1 MEINKFSNEVGGKPL
16 VVESGKLAGLASGSV
31 TVQYGDTVILATA
44 VMSKTMREGID
55 FFPLMVDYEE
65 KLYAAGKIKGSRF
78 IKRETRPSDEAILS
92 GRLIDR
98 TIRPLFPEGM
108 RNDVQV
114 VITVLSV
121 DGENDPD
128 IPSIIGA
135 SLALGISDIPWAG
148 PVSAVRIGKKD
159 GKLIVNPNYDE
170 REKGQID
177 LVVSGTGDK
186 INMVEARA
194 FEVKEEEIF
203 EAELLAEK
211 EIDKLVKF
219 QEDIIKKIGKPKT
232 EVELI
237 KPSAE
242 LKSAV
247 EKFLEGKIEKRIYNK
262 DKEAR
267 VKEKISLEQQLE
279 NFVKEEFGEEKTEEA
294 KAVMEEMINSI
305 VHKNIIELGKRPD
318 GRALGEVRDLTVE
331 AGVLPRTHGS
341 AIFQRGTTQA
351 LSVVTLGAP
360 GDEQTI
366 EGIEIDGT
374 KRFMHHYSFP
384 PYSVGEV
391 KPMRGPGRR
400 EIGHGAL
407 AEKAL
412 EVLIPAKETFPYTIR
427 VVSEILSSN
436 GSSSMASVCGG
447 SLALMDA
454 GVPIK
459 TQAAGIAMGLMSDK
473 EGNYKILTDIQG
485 PEDHFGDMDLKV
497 AGTQNGVTALQMD
510 VKIEGITSKIFQETI
525 LQAKEARLHIL
536 GEMNKILSS
545 TRPEMSKYAPRI
557 TSFNINPDKI
567 RDVIGPGGKVIN
579 EIIEATSVT
588 IDIDDSGLVMIT
600 SKDAEAAKKATK
612 WIMDLVREAKPGEIY
627 EGKVTRI
634 IDFGAFVE
642 IFPGTEGLLHISEIA
657 PYRVN
662 SVSDVLK
669 VGDTVKVRVKAIDH
683 LGRVNLT
690 GKEFRR
696 K

>member
-1 MEINKFSNEVGGKPL
+1 MEVKKFSIEIGGKTL
-16 VVESGKLAGLASGSV
+16 AVERGRMANLADGSV
-31 TVQYGDTVILATA
+31 AVQYGDTVVLATA
-44 VMSKTMREGID
+44 VMSKNMREGID

-114 VITVLSV
+114 IITVLSV

-135 SLALGISDIPWAG
+135 SLAVGISSIPWSG
-148 PVSAVRIGKKD
+148 PVAAVRMGKKD
-159 GKLIVNPNYDE
+159 GKYAVNPSYEE
-170 REKGQID
+170 RDKSSID
-177 LVVSGTGDK
+177 LVVSGTADK
-186 INMVEARA
+186 INMVEAKA
-194 FEVKEEEIF
+194 SEVGEEEIF

-211 EIDKLVKF
+211 EIVKLIKF
-219 QEDIIKKIGKPKT
+219 QEDIIKKIGKAKAEVKLVKAPLDMKEAVSGFLAGKIEEAVYEKNKEMYVKKMADIT
-232 EVELI
+232 E
-237 KPSAE
+237 K
-242 LKSAV
+242 LKEFVV
-247 EKFLEGKIEKRIYNK
+247 EKFGE
-262 DKEAR
+262 DKWEEAR
-267 VKEKISLEQQLE
+267 ALLEEVINDVVHE
-279 NFVKEEFGEEKTEEA
+279 NVIKK
-294 KAVMEEMINSI
+294 
-305 VHKNIIELGKRPD
+305 GKRPD
-318 GRALGEVRDLTVE
+318 GRGLKQVRDLFIE
-331 AGVLPRTHGS
+331 AAILPRTHGS

-366 EGIEIDGT
+366 EGIEVNGT

-391 KPMRGPGRR
+391 KPLRGPGRR

-412 EVLIPAKETFPYTIR
+412 EVLIPSKEAFPYTIR

-459 TQAAGIAMGLMSDK
+459 TQAAGIAMGLMSDAK
-473 EGNYKILTDIQG
+473 GNYKILTDIQG

-497 AGTQNGVTALQMD
+497 AGTKNGVSALQMD

-536 GEMNKILSS
+536 EEMNKILSAP
-545 TRPEMSKYAPRI
+545 RPEMSKYAPRI
-557 TSFNINPDKI
+557 TSFYINPEKI

-579 EIIEATSVT
+579 EIIKETQVT
-588 IDIDDSGLVMIT
+588 IDIDDSGLVMVT
-600 SKDAEAAKKATK
+600 SKDAVEAKRAID
-612 WIMDLVREAKPGEIY
+612 WINDLVREAKVGEIY
-627 EGKVTRI
+627 SGIVTRI

-657 PYRVN
+657 PYRVRA
-662 SVSDVLK
+662 VSDVLK
-669 VGDTVKVRVKAIDH
+669 VGDAVKVKVKEIDH

-690 GKEFRR
+690 AKNLE

>member
-1 MEINKFSNEVGGKPL
+1 MEIKKFSIEVGGKKL
-16 VVESGKLAGLASGSV
+16 EVEHGRMANLANGSV

-44 VMSKTMREGID
+44 VMSKKMREGID

-114 VITVLSV
+114 IITVLSV

-135 SLALGISDIPWAG
+135 SLAVGISPIPWGG
-148 PVSAVRIGKKD
+148 PVAAVRMGKKD
-159 GKLIVNPNYDE
+159 GKYVVNPSYDE
-170 REKGQID
+170 RDKSQID
-177 LVVSGTGDK
+177 LVVSGTLGK
-186 INMVEARA
+186 INMVEAKA
-194 FEVKEEEIF
+194 TEVAEAEIF

-211 EIDKLVKF
+211 EIAKLIKF
-219 QEDIIKKIGKPKT
+219 QEDIIKKIGKAKV
-232 EVELI
+232 EVKLV
-237 KPSAE
+237 KASPE
-242 LKSAV
+242 LKEAV
-247 EKFLEGKIEKRIYNK
+247 SGFLDGKIEEAVYEK
-262 DKEAR
+262 DKEIY
-267 VKEKISLEQQLE
+267 VKKMADMTEKLKA
-279 NFVKEEFGEEKTEEA
+279 FVMEKFGEEKWEEA
-294 KAVMEEMINSI
+294 YALLDEVINDV
-305 VHKNIIELGKRPD
+305 VHENIIKKDKRPD
-318 GRALGEVRDLTVE
+318 GRDLTQVRDLYIE
-331 AGVLPRTHGS
+331 AAILPRTHGS

-366 EGIEIDGT
+366 EGIEVNGT

-391 KPMRGPGRR
+391 KPLRGPGRR

-407 AEKAL
+407 AERAL
-412 EVLIPAKETFPYTIR
+412 EVLIPSKEAYPYTIR

-459 TQAAGIAMGLMSDK
+459 TQAAGIAMGLMSDAK
-473 EGNYKILTDIQG
+473 GNYKILTDIQG

-497 AGTQNGVTALQMD
+497 AGTKNGVSALQMD
-510 VKIEGITSKIFQETI
+510 VKIDGITSKIFQETI

-536 GEMNKILSS
+536 GEMNKILAAP
-545 TRPEMSKYAPRI
+545 RPEMSKYAPRI
-557 TSFNINPDKI
+557 TSFYINPDRI

-579 EIIEATSVT
+579 EIIKETQVT

-600 SKDAEAAKKATK
+600 SKDAVEAKRAID
-612 WIMDLVREAKPGEIY
+612 WINDLVREAKVGEIY
-627 EGKVTRI
+627 TGTVTRV

-657 PYRVN
+657 EYRVRA
-662 SVSDVLK
+662 VSDVLK
-669 VGDTVKVRVKAIDH
+669 VGDTVKVKVKEIDH

-690 GKEFRR
+690 AKNLE

>member
-1 MEINKFSNEVGGKPL
+1 
-16 VVESGKLAGLASGSV
+16 VV
-31 TVQYGDTVILATA
+31 LATA
-44 VMSKTMREGID
+44 VMSKNMREGID

-114 VITVLSV
+114 IITVLSV

-135 SLALGISDIPWAG
+135 SLAVGISSIPWSG
-148 PVSAVRIGKKD
+148 PVAAVRMGKKD
-159 GKLIVNPNYDE
+159 GKYAVNPSYEE
-170 REKGQID
+170 RDKSSID
-177 LVVSGTGDK
+177 LVVSGTADK
-186 INMVEARA
+186 INMVEAKA
-194 FEVKEEEIF
+194 SEVGEEEIF

-211 EIDKLVKF
+211 EIVKLIKF
-219 QEDIIKKIGKPKT
+219 QEDIIKKIGKAKAEVKLVKAPLDMKEAVSGFLAGKIEEAVYEKNKEMYVKKMADIT
-232 EVELI
+232 E
-237 KPSAE
+237 K
-242 LKSAV
+242 LKEFVV
-247 EKFLEGKIEKRIYNK
+247 EKFGE
-262 DKEAR
+262 DKWEEAR
-267 VKEKISLEQQLE
+267 ALLEEVINDVVHE
-279 NFVKEEFGEEKTEEA
+279 NVIKK
-294 KAVMEEMINSI
+294 
-305 VHKNIIELGKRPD
+305 GKRPD
-318 GRALGEVRDLTVE
+318 GRGLKQVRDLFIE
-331 AGVLPRTHGS
+331 AAILPRTHGS

-366 EGIEIDGT
+366 EGIEVNGT

-391 KPMRGPGRR
+391 KPLRGPGRR

-412 EVLIPAKETFPYTIR
+412 EVLIPSKEAFPYTIR

-459 TQAAGIAMGLMSDK
+459 TQAAGIAMGLMSDAK
-473 EGNYKILTDIQG
+473 GNYKILTDIQG

-497 AGTQNGVTALQMD
+497 AGTKNGVSALQMD

-536 GEMNKILSS
+536 EEMNKILSAP
-545 TRPEMSKYAPRI
+545 RPEMSKYAPRI
-557 TSFNINPDKI
+557 TSFYINPEKI

-579 EIIEATSVT
+579 EIIKETQVT
-588 IDIDDSGLVMIT
+588 IDIDDSGLVMVT
-600 SKDAEAAKKATK
+600 SKDAVEAKRAID
-612 WIMDLVREAKPGEIY
+612 WINDLVREAKVGEIY
-627 EGKVTRI
+627 SGIVTRI

-657 PYRVN
+657 PYRVRA
-662 SVSDVLK
+662 VSDVLK
-669 VGDTVKVRVKAIDH
+669 VGDAVKVKVKEIDH

-690 GKEFRR
+690 AKNLE

>member
-1 MEINKFSNEVGGKPL
+1 MEINKFSIEVGGRSL
-16 VVESGKLAGLASGSV
+16 IVESGKLAGLADGSV

-44 VMSKTMREGID
+44 VMSKNMREGID

-114 VITVLSV
+114 IITVLSV

-128 IPSIIGA
+128 ITAIIGA
-135 SLALGISDIPWAG
+135 SLALGISNIPWSG
-148 PVSAVRIGKKD
+148 PVAAVRMGKMD
-159 GKLIVNPNYDE
+159 GKYIVNPKYDE
-170 REKGQID
+170 REKGGID
-177 LVVSGTGDK
+177 LVVSGAGGK
-186 INMVEARA
+186 INMAEARA
-194 FEVKEEEIF
+194 FEAKEEEIF

-219 QEDIIKKIGKPKT
+219 QEDIIKKISKAKT
-232 EVELI
+232 EVVLI

-247 EKFLEGKIEKRIYNK
+247 EKFLEDKVEKRIYNK

-267 VKEKISLEQQLE
+267 TQERISLEQQLKD
-279 NFVKEEFGEEKTEEA
+279 FVIEKFGEEKMEEA
-294 KAVMEEMINSI
+294 NAVMEEMTNII
-305 VHKNIIELGKRPD
+305 VHKNIIKHGKRPD
-318 GRALGEVRDLTVE
+318 GRALNQVRELTVE
-331 AGVLPRTHGS
+331 AGILPRTHGS

-351 LSVVTLGAP
+351 LTVVTLGAP

-366 EGIEIDGT
+366 EGIEVDGT

-412 EVLIPAKETFPYTIR
+412 EVLVPPKETFPYTVR

-497 AGTQNGVTALQMD
+497 AGTKNGVTALQMD

-525 LQAKEARLHIL
+525 LQAKEARFFIL
-536 GEMNKILSS
+536 GEMNKVLSVP
-545 TRPEMSKYAPRI
+545 RPEMSKYAPRI

-612 WIMDLVREAKPGEIY
+612 WIMDLVREAKQGEVY

-669 VGDTVKVRVKAIDH
+669 VGDAVKVRVKAIDH

-690 GKEFRR
+690 AKEFRR

>member
-1 MEINKFSNEVGGKPL
+1 MSVKNFSIEVGGRSL
-16 VVESGKLAGLASGSV
+16 IVESGKLAGLADGAV

-44 VMSKTMREGID
+44 VMSKNMREGID

-114 VITVLSV
+114 IITVLSV

-128 IPSIIGA
+128 ITAIIGA
-135 SLALGISDIPWAG
+135 SLALGISNIPWSG
-148 PVSAVRIGKKD
+148 PVAAVRMGKMD
-159 GKLIVNPNYDE
+159 GKYIVNPKYDE
-170 REKGQID
+170 REKGGID
-177 LVVSGTGDK
+177 LVVSGAGGK
-186 INMVEARA
+186 INMAEARA
-194 FEVKEEEIF
+194 FEAKEEEIF

-219 QEDIIKKIGKPKT
+219 QEDIIKKISKAKT
-232 EVELI
+232 EVVLI

-247 EKFLEGKIEKRIYNK
+247 EKFLEDKVEKRIYNK

-267 VKEKISLEQQLE
+267 TQERISLEQQLKD
-279 NFVKEEFGEEKTEEA
+279 FVKEKFGEEKIEEA
-294 KAVMEEMINSI
+294 NAVMEEITNSI
-305 VHKNIIELGKRPD
+305 VHENIIKHGKRPD
-318 GRALGEVRDLTVE
+318 GRALNQVRELTVE
-331 AGVLPRTHGS
+331 AGILPRTHGS

-412 EVLIPAKETFPYTIR
+412 EVLVPPKETFPYTVR

-497 AGTQNGVTALQMD
+497 AGTKNGVSALQMD

-525 LQAKEARLHIL
+525 LQAKEARLFIL
-536 GEMNKILSS
+536 GEMNKVLSAP
-545 TRPEMSKYAPRI
+545 RPEMSKYAPRI

-612 WIMDLVREAKPGEIY
+612 WIMDLVREAKPGEVY

-669 VGDTVKVRVKAIDH
+669 VGDAVKVRVKAIDH

-690 GKEFRR
+690 AKEFRR

>member
-1 MEINKFSNEVGGKPL
+1 MEINKFSIEVGGRSL
-16 VVESGKLAGLASGSV
+16 IVESGKLAGLADGSV

-44 VMSKTMREGID
+44 VMSKNMREGID

-114 VITVLSV
+114 IITVLSV

-128 IPSIIGA
+128 ITAIIGA
-135 SLALGISDIPWAG
+135 SLALGISNIPWSG
-148 PVSAVRIGKKD
+148 PVAAVRMGKMD
-159 GKLIVNPNYDE
+159 GKYIVNPKYDE
-170 REKGQID
+170 REKGGID
-177 LVVSGTGDK
+177 LVVSGAGGK
-186 INMVEARA
+186 INMAEARA
-194 FEVKEEEIF
+194 FEAKEEEIF

-219 QEDIIKKIGKPKT
+219 QEDIIKKISKAKT
-232 EVELI
+232 EVVLI

-247 EKFLEGKIEKRIYNK
+247 EKFLEDKVEKRIYNK
-262 DKEAR
+262 DKEVR
-267 VKEKISLEQQLE
+267 TQERISLEQQLKD
-279 NFVKEEFGEEKTEEA
+279 FVIEKFGEEKMEEA
-294 KAVMEEMINSI
+294 NAVMEEMTNII
-305 VHKNIIELGKRPD
+305 VHKNIIKHGKRPD
-318 GRALGEVRDLTVE
+318 GRALNQVRELTVE
-331 AGVLPRTHGS
+331 AGILPRTHGS

-351 LSVVTLGAP
+351 LTVVTLGAP

-366 EGIEIDGT
+366 EGIEVDGT

-412 EVLIPAKETFPYTIR
+412 EVLVPPKETFPYTVR

-497 AGTQNGVTALQMD
+497 AGTKNGVSALQMD

-525 LQAKEARLHIL
+525 LQAKEARLFIL
-536 GEMNKILSS
+536 GEMNKVLSVP
-545 TRPEMSKYAPRI
+545 RPEMSKYAPRI

-612 WIMDLVREAKPGEIY
+612 WIMDLVREAKQGEVY

-669 VGDTVKVRVKAIDH
+669 VGDAVKVRVKAIDH

-690 GKEFRR
+690 AKEFRR

>member
-1 MEINKFSNEVGGKPL
+1 MEINKFSIEVGGRSL
-16 VVESGKLAGLASGSV
+16 IVESGKLAGLADGSV

-44 VMSKTMREGID
+44 VMSKNMREGID

-114 VITVLSV
+114 IITVLSV

-128 IPSIIGA
+128 ITAIIGA
-135 SLALGISDIPWAG
+135 SLALGISNIPWSG
-148 PVSAVRIGKKD
+148 PVAAVRMGKMD
-159 GKLIVNPNYDE
+159 GKYIVNPKYDE
-170 REKGQID
+170 REKGGID
-177 LVVSGTGDK
+177 LVVSGAGGK
-186 INMVEARA
+186 INMAEARA
-194 FEVKEEEIF
+194 FEAKEEEIF

-219 QEDIIKKIGKPKT
+219 QEDIIKKISKAKT
-232 EVELI
+232 EVVLI

-247 EKFLEGKIEKRIYNK
+247 EKFLEDKVEKRIYNK

-267 VKEKISLEQQLE
+267 TQERISLEQQLKD
-279 NFVKEEFGEEKTEEA
+279 FVIEKFGEEKMEEA
-294 KAVMEEMINSI
+294 NAVMEEMTNII
-305 VHKNIIELGKRPD
+305 VHKNIIKHGKRPD
-318 GRALGEVRDLTVE
+318 GRALNQVRELTVE
-331 AGVLPRTHGS
+331 AGILPRTHGS

-351 LSVVTLGAP
+351 LTVVTLGAP

-366 EGIEIDGT
+366 EGIEVDGT

-412 EVLIPAKETFPYTIR
+412 EVLVPPKETFPYTVR

-497 AGTQNGVTALQMD
+497 AGTKNGVTALQMD

-525 LQAKEARLHIL
+525 LQAKEARLFIL
-536 GEMNKILSS
+536 GEMNKVLSVP
-545 TRPEMSKYAPRI
+545 RPEMSKYAPRI

-612 WIMDLVREAKPGEIY
+612 WIMDLVREAKQGEVY

-669 VGDTVKVRVKAIDH
+669 VGDAVKVRVKAIDH

-690 GKEFRR
+690 AKEFRR

>member
-1 MEINKFSNEVGGKPL
+1 MEINKFSIEVGGRSL
-16 VVESGKLAGLASGSV
+16 IVESGKLAGLADGAV

-44 VMSKTMREGID
+44 VMSKNMREGID

-114 VITVLSV
+114 IITVLSV

-128 IPSIIGA
+128 ITAIIGA
-135 SLALGISDIPWAG
+135 SLALGISNIPWSG
-148 PVSAVRIGKKD
+148 PVAAVRMGKMD
-159 GKLIVNPNYDE
+159 GKYIVNPKYDE
-170 REKGQID
+170 REKGGID
-177 LVVSGTGDK
+177 LVVSGAGGK
-186 INMVEARA
+186 INMAEARA
-194 FEVKEEEIF
+194 FEAKEEEIF

-219 QEDIIKKIGKPKT
+219 QEDIIKKISKAKT
-232 EVELI
+232 EVVLI

-247 EKFLEGKIEKRIYNK
+247 EKFLEDKVEKRIYNK
-262 DKEAR
+262 NKEAR
-267 VKEKISLEQQLE
+267 TQERISLEQQLKD
-279 NFVKEEFGEEKTEEA
+279 FVKEKFGEEKMEEA
-294 KAVMEEMINSI
+294 NAVMEEMTNII
-305 VHKNIIELGKRPD
+305 VHENIIKRGKRPD
-318 GRALGEVRDLTVE
+318 GRALNQVRELTVE
-331 AGVLPRTHGS
+331 AGILPRTHGS

-407 AEKAL
+407 VEKAL
-412 EVLIPAKETFPYTIR
+412 EVLVPPKETFPYTVR

-497 AGTQNGVTALQMD
+497 AGTKNGVSALQMD

-525 LQAKEARLHIL
+525 LQAKEARLFIL
-536 GEMNKILSS
+536 GEMNKVLSAP
-545 TRPEMSKYAPRI
+545 RPEMSKYAPRI

-612 WIMDLVREAKPGEIY
+612 WIMDLVREAKPGEVY

-657 PYRVN
+657 PYRVS

-669 VGDTVKVRVKAIDH
+669 VGDAVKVRVKAIDH

-690 GKEFRR
+690 AKEFRR

>member
-1 MEINKFSNEVGGKPL
+1 MEINKFSIEVGGRSL
-16 VVESGKLAGLASGSV
+16 IVESGKLAGLADGSV

-44 VMSKTMREGID
+44 VMSKNMREGID

-114 VITVLSV
+114 IITVLSV

-128 IPSIIGA
+128 ITAIIGA
-135 SLALGISDIPWAG
+135 SLALGISNIPWSG
-148 PVSAVRIGKKD
+148 PVAAVRMGKMD
-159 GKLIVNPNYDE
+159 GKYIVNPKYDE
-170 REKGQID
+170 REKGGID
-177 LVVSGTGDK
+177 LVVSGAGGK
-186 INMVEARA
+186 INMAEARA
-194 FEVKEEEIF
+194 FEAKEEEIF

-219 QEDIIKKIGKPKT
+219 QEDIIKKISKAKT
-232 EVELI
+232 EVVLI

-247 EKFLEGKIEKRIYNK
+247 EKFLEDKVEKRIYNK
-262 DKEAR
+262 DKEVR
-267 VKEKISLEQQLE
+267 TQERISLEQQLKD
-279 NFVKEEFGEEKTEEA
+279 FVIEKFGEEKMEEA
-294 KAVMEEMINSI
+294 NAVMEEMTNII
-305 VHKNIIELGKRPD
+305 VHKNIIKHGKRPD
-318 GRALGEVRDLTVE
+318 GRALNQVRELTVE
-331 AGVLPRTHGS
+331 AGILPRTHGS

-351 LSVVTLGAP
+351 LTVVTLGAP

-366 EGIEIDGT
+366 EGIEVDGT

-412 EVLIPAKETFPYTIR
+412 EVLVPPKETFPYTVR

-497 AGTQNGVTALQMD
+497 AGTKNGVSALQMD

-525 LQAKEARLHIL
+525 LQAKEARLFIL
-536 GEMNKILSS
+536 GEMNKVLSVP
-545 TRPEMSKYAPRI
+545 RPEMSKYAPRI

-612 WIMDLVREAKPGEIY
+612 WIMDLVREAKPGEVY

-669 VGDTVKVRVKAIDH
+669 VGDAVKVRVKAIDH

-690 GKEFRR
+690 AKEFRR

>member
-1 MEINKFSNEVGGKPL
+1 MEINKFSIEVGGRSL
-16 VVESGKLAGLASGSV
+16 IVESGKLAGLADGSV

-44 VMSKTMREGID
+44 VMSKNMREGID

-114 VITVLSV
+114 IITVLSV

-128 IPSIIGA
+128 ITAIIGA
-135 SLALGISDIPWAG
+135 SLALGISNIPWSG
-148 PVSAVRIGKKD
+148 PVAAVRMGKMD
-159 GKLIVNPNYDE
+159 GKYIVNPKYDE
-170 REKGQID
+170 REKGGID
-177 LVVSGTGDK
+177 LVVSGAGGK
-186 INMVEARA
+186 INMAEARA
-194 FEVKEEEIF
+194 FEAKEEEIF

-219 QEDIIKKIGKPKT
+219 QEDIIKKISKAKT
-232 EVELI
+232 EVVLI

-242 LKSAV
+242 LKSTV
-247 EKFLEGKIEKRIYNK
+247 EKFLEDKVEKRIYNK

-267 VKEKISLEQQLE
+267 TQERISLEQQLKD
-279 NFVKEEFGEEKTEEA
+279 FVIEKFGEEKMEEA
-294 KAVMEEMINSI
+294 NAVMEEMTNII
-305 VHKNIIELGKRPD
+305 VHENIIKHGKRPD
-318 GRALGEVRDLTVE
+318 GRALNQVRELTVE
-331 AGVLPRTHGS
+331 AGILPRTHGS

-412 EVLIPAKETFPYTIR
+412 EVLVPPKETFPYTVR

-497 AGTQNGVTALQMD
+497 AGTKNGVSALQMD

-525 LQAKEARLHIL
+525 LQAKEARLFIL
-536 GEMNKILSS
+536 GEMNKVLSAP
-545 TRPEMSKYAPRI
+545 RPEMSKYAPRI

-612 WIMDLVREAKPGEIY
+612 WIMDLVREAKPGEVY

-669 VGDTVKVRVKAIDH
+669 VGDAVKVRVKAIDH

-690 GKEFRR
+690 AKEFRR